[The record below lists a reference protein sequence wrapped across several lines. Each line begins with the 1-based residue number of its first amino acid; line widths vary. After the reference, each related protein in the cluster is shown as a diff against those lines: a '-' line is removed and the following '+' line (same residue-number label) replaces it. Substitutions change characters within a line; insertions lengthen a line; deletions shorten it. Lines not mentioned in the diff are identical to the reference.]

1 MNHFQKTV
9 CVVDTC
15 SIIYLDDIN
24 LGRNSILKYLR
35 TDFNVFVSESI
46 KKEFIKHKAKLNS
59 REATYWQRFLS
70 KKEYL
75 PEVTKDDLKCLGP
88 FYDSIHHSFGE
99 KVAGEREIAKVSIEL
114 LFTKKAG
121 HVVFITDDI
130 KAQNAFLSSIGSVFP
145 GFKLWTSKDVI
156 YYLGGILLKEKKVIY
171 NDVWGALRDVNIKW
185 KNWRNMSDADRN
197 KLIKS
202 FAKSKK
208 DLKKIKTIS
217 ELWS

>member
-1 MNHFQKTV
+1 MKHFQKTV

-35 TDFNVFVSESI
+35 TDFNVFVSDSV
-46 KKEFIKHKAKLNS
+46 KKEFIKHRAKLNS

-70 KKEYL
+70 NKVYL
-75 PEVTKDDLKCLGP
+75 PEVTKDNLKCLGP
-88 FYDSIHHSFGE
+88 FYDSIPHSFGE
-99 KVAGEREIAKVSIEL
+99 KGAGERDNSKVSIEL
-114 LFTKKAG
+114 LLTKKAG

-130 KAQNAFLSSIGSVFP
+130 KAQNAFLSSIENVFP

-156 YYLGGILLKEKKVIY
+156 YYLGGILLKEQKVIY

-185 KNWRNMSDADRN
+185 KNWRNMPETGRN

-202 FAKSKK
+202 FAKSKE

-217 ELWS
+217 ELWG